1 MEEQQTE
8 KGIDRRNFIRVAG
21 AGLTAASV
29 ALTPAERAIA
39 QFKTDRIGST
49 ALRRARGR
57 FERFSSSARAADGAA
72 VAAAVVR
79 RPGLRRRRRRQRGRP
94 GQRRRRV
101 RRRLAAAV
109 TPRRSS
115 AIACQRRMVD
125 RADEG
130 ESEITMLDFP
140 QFTKDTFPA

>member
-49 ALRRARGR
+49 ALASCTWPIRSIFKQRAGGGRGGGGGGR
-57 FERFSSSARAADGAA
+57 GGRGSDGGDAVSRAGRAAADGGCGAGWPG
-72 VAAAVVR
+72 R
-79 RPGLRRRRRRQRGRP
+79 R
-94 GQRRRRV
+94 
-101 RRRLAAAV
+101 
-109 TPRRSS
+109 
-115 AIACQRRMVD
+115 
-125 RADEG
+125 
-130 ESEITMLDFP
+130 
-140 QFTKDTFPA
+140 